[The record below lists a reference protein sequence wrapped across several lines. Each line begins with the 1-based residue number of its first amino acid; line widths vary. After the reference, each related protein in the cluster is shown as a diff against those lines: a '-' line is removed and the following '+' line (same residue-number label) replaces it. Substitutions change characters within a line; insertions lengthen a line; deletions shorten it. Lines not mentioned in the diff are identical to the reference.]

1 MFIFYYIPKR
11 NVDRG
16 SSLLICIFSIILVF
30 MFIFC
35 FSYSKVISYQSLS
48 DDAITVLKDEKPKR
62 LFNYYDYGAYLI
74 YNDIDV
80 FVDGRADLYSGE
92 VYQDYQTL
100 SRLKPSFSKV
110 IDKYNFDYYIVPRDI
125 GLTTYLKEKYEIIY
139 KDKECLIFKAK

>member
-1 MFIFYYIPKR
+1 MFIF
-11 NVDRG
+11 G
-16 SSLLICIFSIILVF
+16 
-30 MFIFC
+30 
-35 FSYSKVISYQSLS
+35 FSYSKVIAYQSLR
-48 DDAITVLKDEKPKR
+48 DDAITVLKDEKPER

-110 IDKYNFDYYIVPRDI
+110 IDKYKFDYYIVPRDI

>member
-1 MFIFYYIPKR
+1 MFKLQNECENIVVNEEYLELEVDVDNRLDLNVANKKSCCVFIKIKR
-11 NVDRG
+11 AKSINV
-16 SSLLICIFSIILVF
+16 SVEVKENTHC
-30 MFIFC
+30 
-35 FSYSKVISYQSLS
+35 
-48 DDAITVLKDEKPKR
+48 T
-62 LFNYYDYGAYLI
+62 YLI

-110 IDKYNFDYYIVPRDI
+110 IDKYKFDYYIVPRDI